1 METTI
6 HKQLIFII
14 NLDKVIELFFVLL
27 IVLTNLNFGYIVT
40 GASFIALNGDLE
52 DEASTRWRIVED
64 GVMVE
69 MSSQKIALLRDA
81 LRLMKDFELNCGTN
95 DEQTVIFHW
104 TEDDVNF
111 NIG

>member
-1 METTI
+1 MTLTV
-6 HKQLIFII
+6 F
-14 NLDKVIELFFVLL
+14 
-27 IVLTNLNFGYIVT
+27 TNLNNGYIVT

-69 MSSQKIALLRDA
+69 MSSQKMALLRDA

>member
-1 METTI
+1 M
-6 HKQLIFII
+6 
-14 NLDKVIELFFVLL
+14 
-27 IVLTNLNFGYIVT
+27 
-40 GASFIALNGDLE
+40 NGELE
-52 DEASTRWRIVED
+52 DEGSTRWRIVED

-69 MSSQKIALLRDA
+69 MSSQKMALLRDA
-81 LRLMKDFELNCGTN
+81 LRSMKDFEVNCRTN

>member
-1 METTI
+1 MV
-6 HKQLIFII
+6 KL
-14 NLDKVIELFFVLL
+14 
-27 IVLTNLNFGYIVT
+27 VT

-52 DEASTRWRIVED
+52 DEAGTRWRIVED

-69 MSSQKIALLRDA
+69 MSSQKMALLRDA
-81 LRLMKDFELNCGTN
+81 LRSMKDFEVNCKTN
-95 DEQTVIFHW
+95 DEQSVIFRW